1 MGPKQPKNLKL
12 VSPETIKS
20 WRVEDREKYIDTVVM
35 DFLSANSGQ
44 GLTIEDLKTVTN
56 FDRRTISTHLEKFV
70 ARGEV
75 YKELRGKRLKIFH
88 TNGQAV
94 GKPEFVKNNQSDHY
108 FRLYRLEN
116 NDGNFVYIQER
127 DLDSFKRDNVR
138 GVVKIRDD
146 EIQDFIKKLHAFA
159 VRVTKDE

>member
-1 MGPKQPKNLKL
+1 MNPKQPENIKL

-20 WRVEDREKYIDTVVM
+20 WRTEDREKYIDKVIM
-35 DFLSANSGQ
+35 DFLSVNSDK
-44 GLTIEDLKTVTN
+44 GLTIEDLKISTN

-70 ARGEV
+70 IRGEI
-75 YKELRGKRLKIFH
+75 YKEFRGKRLKIFH
-88 TNGQAV
+88 VNGQAV
-94 GKPEFVKNNQSDHY
+94 GKPEFIKCNFNDHY

-116 NDGNFVYIQER
+116 NDENFVYIQER
-127 DLDSFKRDNVR
+127 ELDDFKRDNVK

-159 VRVTKDE
+159 VRVTKNE